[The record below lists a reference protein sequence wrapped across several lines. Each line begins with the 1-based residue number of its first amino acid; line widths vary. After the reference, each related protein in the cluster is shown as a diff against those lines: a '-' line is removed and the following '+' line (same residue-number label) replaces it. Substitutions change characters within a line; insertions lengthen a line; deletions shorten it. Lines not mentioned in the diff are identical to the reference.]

1 MREGRLTPSERMTER
16 RRRPRKG
23 ILPQRSNPRLKRN
36 FAEVHRL
43 VKVPHADLFIIIR
56 TANVV
61 YLDAFANFQCAEGR
75 LVTTSKLR
83 GGAGSGWAS
92 CASGASLSQRQNS
105 TTPLKLMQIGESHH
119 FFSVVFN

>member
-23 ILPQRSNPRLKRN
+23 ILPQRSNPWLKRN

-43 VKVPHADLFIIIR
+43 VK
-56 TANVV
+56 
-61 YLDAFANFQCAEGR
+61 CAEGR

-92 CASGASLSQRQNS
+92 CASGAPLSHRQKS
-105 TTPLKLMQIGESHH
+105 TTPLQLRGIGKSHNLFYNLLESLE
-119 FFSVVFN
+119 SATRCGT